1 MAMQELRNLD
11 VLDPATGEVVEVD
24 NLPGHTQALSRL
36 HARRSRSAGSGLT
49 TSDEALIVAVKED
62 LNDLYVAEKKAR
74 VRPRQFEETE
84 LRTGLPQDI
93 INQIYEY
100 LTDADKSGINLEG
113 IDQTYGDAANI
124 EDLFQLDGAL
134 SDAWNY
140 YATLEEN
147 ATKFGFGRED
157 ARQLSALGRKVNA
170 LLLKREDLLA
180 RGMTLNKEEPKRGTI
195 FSRFVSK
202 IRS

>member
-1 MAMQELRNLD
+1 MAKQELRRLD
-11 VLDPATGEVVEVD
+11 VLDAVTGELVEAD
-24 NLPGHTQALSRL
+24 SLPGHTQALDRL
-36 HARRSRSAGSGLT
+36 HARRSQSAGSGLAT
-49 TSDEALIVAVKED
+49 PAEALIVTVKAD
-62 LNDLYVAEKKAR
+62 LNDLYVEEKKAR
-74 VRPRQFEETE
+74 VRPRQFEETD
-84 LRTGLPQDI
+84 LRTGLPQDV

-157 ARQLSALGRKVNA
+157 ARQLSALGRKVYA

-180 RGMTLNKEEPKRGTI
+180 RGMTFHREEPKRGNI
-195 FSRFVSK
+195 FTRFMNK